1 MTTDKPTPELLPCPL
16 CRDRSGLSL
25 AADKIGKY
33 IGCMN
38 CLIICRDIDAWNTRP
53 SELRQAGVDGIDLTE
68 WHDFASKISD
78 MLWGGELGWTRTGLG
93 GMLAVLKERIEQADD
108 FKRETL
114 ASIIHSEDN
123 YQEQL
128 TALQPAAQ
136 KTEGVGEA
144 SDALPYVKA
153 AFDRLAAIDGAIEWS
168 EDRKIIEAAL
178 ASRAS
183 VDVEDLKREFIGRL
197 DGSDPCT
204 KAFAT
209 GLIQGIFDDLAA
221 KFPELVGGRDGK

>member
-1 MTTDKPTPELLPCPL
+1 MTTDKPTPEMPDVIYVE
-16 CRDRSGLSL
+16 RDKSEFYYNID
-25 AADKIGKY
+25 AADDANEIRKNCVKY
-33 IGCMN
+33 
-38 CLIICRDIDAWNTRP
+38 TRP

-136 KTEGVGEA
+136 KTEGAGEVYRKWKIAVEACNSPKSDTPEKWEEIEKGVMHILVVHGEEILAIIAA
-144 SDALPYVKA
+144 SNKQ
-153 AFDRLAAIDGAIEWS
+153 GA
-168 EDRKIIEAAL
+168 
-178 ASRAS
+178 
-183 VDVEDLKREFIGRL
+183 
-197 DGSDPCT
+197 
-204 KAFAT
+204 
-209 GLIQGIFDDLAA
+209 
-221 KFPELVGGRDGK
+221 